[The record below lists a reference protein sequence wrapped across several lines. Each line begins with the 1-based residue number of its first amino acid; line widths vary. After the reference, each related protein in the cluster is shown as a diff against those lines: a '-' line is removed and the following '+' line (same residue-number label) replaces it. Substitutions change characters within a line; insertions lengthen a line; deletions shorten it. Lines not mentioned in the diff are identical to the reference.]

1 MARTSLSSISIPF
14 LILLIIAFTFF
25 AQLAPVSA
33 DLQMRKLGPMRS
45 PPPPPKFF
53 LGPGPGR
60 SGNDAPPPPSIQKG
74 DQKGKKIPQSTSVI
88 SYNRIGCGRA
98 ELSLC

>member
-60 SGNDAPPPPSIQKG
+60 SGNDAPPPPRKHPEG
-74 DQKGKKIPQSTSVI
+74 RPKRKKNSPKH
-88 SYNRIGCGRA
+88 
-98 ELSLC
+98 LSHFI